1 MTLPEV
7 VWQQCVDRL
16 QNELPSQQFNTWIRP
31 LQASKHG
38 QMLTLFAPN
47 RFIKDFVSD
56 KFVERISQ
64 LVKEF
69 RPGAAMDVVLEIG
82 AGNTAPPRS
91 KHTTPTAEPAI
102 DSGMQP
108 AISGQVM
115 SGVPSTAAVTPVR
128 REEPVNRQLKRRIG
142 EENTPQHQPHL
153 IENYTFDNF
162 VEGKSNQ
169 LALAAARQVAENP
182 GDSYNPLFLYGGV
195 GLGKTHLMHA
205 VGNALKEQNPQ
216 AKVIYLH
223 SERFVAD
230 MVKALQLNAITDF
243 KRYYRSVDALLID
256 DIQFFAK
263 KDRSQEEFFHTFNAL
278 LEGGQQMILTCDRYP
293 KEIDGLEERLKSRF
307 GWGLTVAVEPPEL
320 ETRVAILMKKATQ
333 ARVDL
338 PPDAAFFIAQK
349 IRSNVRELEGALKR
363 VIASAHFTGRVI
375 DIDLIKE
382 SLKDLLA
389 LQDKQVSMD
398 NIQRTTAE
406 YYKIKVADLMSRRR
420 SRSVARPRQ
429 VAMALAKELTNHSL
443 PEIGD
448 SFGGRDHTTVLHGC
462 RKIKELRETN
472 ADIREDYKNLLRS
485 LTT

>member
-1 MTLPEV
+1 MLWIDDSARYIKTLNNRYVNWPVRAYFKGITLPEV

-82 AGNTAPPRS
+82 AGNAAPPRS

-205 VGNALKEQNPQ
+205 VGNALKVWKN
-216 AKVIYLH
+216 
-223 SERFVAD
+223 SSWER
-230 MVKALQLNAITDF
+230 
-243 KRYYRSVDALLID
+243 S
-256 DIQFFAK
+256 FFAK
-263 KDRSQEEFFHTFNAL
+263 NCMSSISRAST
-278 LEGGQQMILTCDRYP
+278 
-293 KEIDGLEERLKSRF
+293 ER
-307 GWGLTVAVEPPEL
+307 
-320 ETRVAILMKKATQ
+320 
-333 ARVDL
+333 
-338 PPDAAFFIAQK
+338 
-349 IRSNVRELEGALKR
+349 
-363 VIASAHFTGRVI
+363 
-375 DIDLIKE
+375 
-382 SLKDLLA
+382 
-389 LQDKQVSMD
+389 
-398 NIQRTTAE
+398 
-406 YYKIKVADLMSRRR
+406 
-420 SRSVARPRQ
+420 
-429 VAMALAKELTNHSL
+429 
-443 PEIGD
+443 
-448 SFGGRDHTTVLHGC
+448 
-462 RKIKELRETN
+462 
-472 ADIREDYKNLLRS
+472 
-485 LTT
+485 